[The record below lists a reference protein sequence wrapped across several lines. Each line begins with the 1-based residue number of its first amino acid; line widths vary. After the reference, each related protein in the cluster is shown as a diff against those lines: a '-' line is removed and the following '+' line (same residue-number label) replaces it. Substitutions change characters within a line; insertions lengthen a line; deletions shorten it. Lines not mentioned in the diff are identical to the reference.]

1 MKIVTPKQ
9 MKILEATADSNGTS
23 YEQLMLNAGN
33 ILARRIKKHFKP
45 YQDTKVVFLC
55 GNGNNSGDCFV
66 SAKYLSDTYNND
78 ITIAMLCG
86 EPKTELSKKTFNEVP
101 KKAKLKITYDLQSI
115 KDAISTSDIVCDGI
129 FGTGF
134 HGELPQSIQK
144 VLSTPTDAYIIAVDI
159 PSGIDCYTGN
169 VSSGTLRADE
179 TLTFAFKKL
188 GMISEE
194 AIDYCGEIK
203 VADIGITEEHYK
215 SCIENSIQ
223 LLDSSNIRLPYRS
236 NYGHK
241 GTFGRL
247 LHITG
252 SKNMV
257 GACIMAS
264 KSALRCG
271 VGLLTICTESH
282 DLLPLAMPEP
292 IYINQDFDKVSKE
305 LKKSTGILIGCGLG
319 TSEKSVELFKYV
331 VQNAECP
338 LIIDADGINILSN
351 CIDIIKNKQ
360 VILTPHP
367 LEMARLTKTSVNE
380 VQSNRLEVALNFAK
394 EYSCIVILKGA
405 NTVITDGTQ
414 IFIDTVANSGM
425 SKGGSGDVLAGIV
438 SSFVAQG
445 LNLLEACK
453 LSVYIHS
460 QSGLNCADRLSTY
473 SMLPTD
479 VIEEIPNVIKHIDI
493 K

>member
-9 MKILEATADSNGTS
+9 MKLLEATADHNGIS

-33 ILARRIKKHFKP
+33 ILADKISKKTTSSDRIL
-45 YQDTKVVFLC
+45 FLC
-55 GNGNNSGDCFV
+55 GNGNNAGDCFV
-66 SAKYLSDTYNND
+66 ASKILLEKYSYSR
-78 ITIAMLCG
+78 ITIALLCG
-86 EPKTELSKKTFNEVP
+86 LPKTELSKKMFNT
-101 KKAKLKITYDLQSI
+101 IHNSI
-115 KDAISTSDIVCDGI
+115 SIISDYNDIKSNMQDATLICDGI

-134 HGELPQSIQK
+134 HGEISNDIQDILK
-144 VLSTPTDAYIIAVDI
+144 TPHNAYVLAVDI
-159 PSGIDCYTGN
+159 PSGVDCTSGK
-169 VSSGTLRADE
+169 VSTGTLKANE

-188 GMISEE
+188 GMIFKDAKSF
-194 AIDYCGEIK
+194 CGNISI
-203 VADIGITEEHYK
+203 ADIGITYEHYI
-215 SCIENSIQ
+215 SCIENSIEM
-223 LLDSSNIRLPYRS
+223 LDLSNIELPRRS
-236 NYGHK
+236 DYGHK
-241 GTFGRL
+241 GSFGRL
-247 LHITG
+247 LHVTG

-271 VGLLTICTESH
+271 VGLLTICTENH
-282 DLLPLAMPEP
+282 DLLPMSMPEP
-292 IYINQDFDKVSKE
+292 IYLNRNVDDISKE
-305 LKKSTGILIGCGLG
+305 LQKSTGVLIGCGLG
-319 TSEKSVELFKYV
+319 TCEKSVELFKYV
-331 VQNAECP
+331 VNNAECP

-367 LEMARLTKTSVNE
+367 LEMARLTNLSINE
-380 VQSNRLEVALNFAK
+380 VQSNRLDVATKFAK
-394 EYSCIVILKGA
+394 QYNCVVILKGA
-405 NTVITDGTQ
+405 NTIVTDGKHT
-414 IFIDTVANSGM
+414 FIDTVANSGM

-445 LNLLEACK
+445 VPLIDACK

-460 QSGLNCADRLSTY
+460 QSSLNCAKKLSVY

-479 VIEEIPNVIKHIDI
+479 VINEIPNVIKSIDN

>member
-9 MKILEATADSNGTS
+9 MKLLEATADHNGIS

-33 ILARRIKKHFKP
+33 ILADEISKKTTSSDRIL
-45 YQDTKVVFLC
+45 FLC
-55 GNGNNSGDCFV
+55 GNGNNAGDCFV
-66 SAKYLSDTYNND
+66 ASKILLEKYSYNR
-78 ITIAMLCG
+78 ITIALLCG
-86 EPKTELSKKTFNEVP
+86 LPKTELSKKMFN
-101 KKAKLKITYDLQSI
+101 AMDNNISI
-115 KDAISTSDIVCDGI
+115 ISDYNGIKSNMQDATLICDGI

-134 HGELPQSIQK
+134 HGEISNDIQDILK
-144 VLSTPTDAYIIAVDI
+144 TPHNAYVLAVDI
-159 PSGIDCYTGN
+159 PSGVDCTSGR
-169 VSSGTLRADE
+169 VSTGTLKANE

-188 GMISEE
+188 GMIFKDAKSF
-194 AIDYCGEIK
+194 CGNISI
-203 VADIGITEEHYK
+203 ADISITYEHYI
-215 SCIENSIQ
+215 SCIENSIEM
-223 LLDSSNIRLPYRS
+223 LDLSNIELPKRS
-236 NYGHK
+236 DYGHK
-241 GTFGRL
+241 GSFGRL

-271 VGLLTICTESH
+271 VGLLTICTENH
-282 DLLPLAMPEP
+282 DLLPISMPEP
-292 IYINQDFDKVSKE
+292 IYLNRNFDDISKE
-305 LKKSTGILIGCGLG
+305 LQKSTGVLIGCGLG
-319 TSEKSVELFKYV
+319 TCEKSVELFKYV
-331 VQNAECP
+331 VNNAECP

-367 LEMARLTKTSVNE
+367 LEMARLTKLSINE
-380 VQSNRLEVALNFAK
+380 VQSNRLDVTTKFAK
-394 EYSCIVILKGA
+394 QYNCVVILKGA
-405 NTVITDGTQ
+405 NTIVTDGKHT
-414 IFIDTVANSGM
+414 FIDTVANSGM

-445 LNLLEACK
+445 VPLIDACK

-460 QSGLNCADRLSTY
+460 QSGLNCAKKLSVY

-479 VIEEIPNVIKHIDI
+479 VINEIPNVIKSIDN

>member
-9 MKILEATADSNGTS
+9 MKLLEATADRNGIS

-33 ILARRIKKHFKP
+33 ILADEISKKTTSSDRIL
-45 YQDTKVVFLC
+45 FLC
-55 GNGNNSGDCFV
+55 GNGNNAGDCFV
-66 SAKYLSDTYNND
+66 ASKILLEKYSYSR
-78 ITIAMLCG
+78 ITIALLCG
-86 EPKTELSKKTFNEVP
+86 LPKTELSKKMFN
-101 KKAKLKITYDLQSI
+101 AMDNNISI
-115 KDAISTSDIVCDGI
+115 ISNYNDIKSNMQDATLICDGI

-134 HGELPQSIQK
+134 HGEISNDIQDILK
-144 VLSTPTDAYIIAVDI
+144 TPHNAYVLAVDI
-159 PSGIDCYTGN
+159 PSGVDCTSGR
-169 VSSGTLRADE
+169 VSIGTLKANE

-188 GMISEE
+188 GMIFKDAKSF
-194 AIDYCGEIK
+194 CGNISI
-203 VADIGITEEHYK
+203 ADIGITYEYYI
-215 SCIENSIQ
+215 SCIENSIEM
-223 LLDSSNIRLPYRS
+223 LDLSNIELPKRS
-236 NYGHK
+236 DYGHK
-241 GTFGRL
+241 GSFGRL

-271 VGLLTICTESH
+271 VGLLTICTENH
-282 DLLPLAMPEP
+282 DLLPISMPEP
-292 IYINQDFDKVSKE
+292 IYLNRNFDDISKE
-305 LKKSTGILIGCGLG
+305 LQKSTGVLIGCGLG
-319 TSEKSVELFKYV
+319 TCEKSVELFKYV
-331 VQNAECP
+331 VNNAECP

-367 LEMARLTKTSVNE
+367 LEMARLTKLSINE
-380 VQSNRLEVALNFAK
+380 VQSNRLDVATKFAK
-394 EYSCIVILKGA
+394 QYNCVVILKGA
-405 NTVITDGTQ
+405 NTIVTDGKHT
-414 IFIDTVANSGM
+414 FIDTVANSGM

-445 LNLLEACK
+445 VPLIDACK

-460 QSGLNCADRLSTY
+460 QSGLNCAKKLSVY

-479 VIEEIPNVIKHIDI
+479 VINEIPNVIKSIDN

>member
-9 MKILEATADSNGTS
+9 MKLLEATADHNGIS

-33 ILARRIKKHFKP
+33 ILADEISKKTTSSDRIL
-45 YQDTKVVFLC
+45 FLC
-55 GNGNNSGDCFV
+55 GNGNNAGDCFV
-66 SAKYLSDTYNND
+66 ASKILLEKYSYNR
-78 ITIAMLCG
+78 IIIALLCG
-86 EPKTELSKKTFNEVP
+86 LPKTELSKKMFN
-101 KKAKLKITYDLQSI
+101 AMDNNISI
-115 KDAISTSDIVCDGI
+115 ISDYNGIKSNMQDATLICDGI

-134 HGELPQSIQK
+134 HGEISNDIQDILK
-144 VLSTPTDAYIIAVDI
+144 TPHNAYVLAVDI
-159 PSGIDCYTGN
+159 PSGVDCTSGR
-169 VSSGTLRADE
+169 VSTGTLKANE

-188 GMISEE
+188 GMIFKDAKSF
-194 AIDYCGEIK
+194 CGNISI
-203 VADIGITEEHYK
+203 ADIGITYEHYI
-215 SCIENSIQ
+215 SCIETSIEM
-223 LLDSSNIRLPYRS
+223 LDLSNIELPKRS
-236 NYGHK
+236 DYGHK
-241 GTFGRL
+241 GSFGRL

-271 VGLLTICTESH
+271 VGLLTICTENH
-282 DLLPLAMPEP
+282 DLLPISMPEP
-292 IYINQDFDKVSKE
+292 IYLNRNFDDISKE
-305 LKKSTGILIGCGLG
+305 LQKSTGVLIGCGLG
-319 TSEKSVELFKYV
+319 TCEKSVELFKYV
-331 VQNAECP
+331 VNNAECP

-367 LEMARLTKTSVNE
+367 LEMARLTKLSINE
-380 VQSNRLEVALNFAK
+380 VQSNRLDVATKFAK
-394 EYSCIVILKGA
+394 QYNCVVILKGA
-405 NTVITDGTQ
+405 NTIVSDGKHT
-414 IFIDTVANSGM
+414 FIDTVANSGM

-445 LNLLEACK
+445 VPLIDACK

-460 QSGLNCADRLSTY
+460 QSGLNCAKKLSVY

-479 VIEEIPNVIKHIDI
+479 VINEIPNVIKSIDN